1 MRCTA
6 ASLRGSRDI
15 VWANLDQ
22 HDQQKSR
29 TTTQLLQ
36 WAICAKILELFSS
49 FFIWRTERKKKE
61 ILQTTKRR
69 EEKNVTKDI
78 EILLLWSEVCS
89 MYESNRFIIFNA
101 AGSFFKSSF
110 LLLCW
115 SCPLRA
121 FFKNKRI
128 LHLKDPVQGC
138 KKPPLHQYYRCSSML
153 NLCCCWCWW
162 PFSEGSESIFKR
174 LGFYRKSSLV

>member
-1 MRCTA
+1 MGNLCKNT
-6 ASLRGSRDI
+6 RG
-15 VWANLDQ
+15 
-22 HDQQKSR
+22 
-29 TTTQLLQ
+29 
-36 WAICAKILELFSS
+36 FS
-49 FFIWRTERKKKE
+49 FFFYLAFFIERKEREKE

-69 EEKNVTKDI
+69 DEKKKCNKRHWDSFA
-78 EILLLWSEVCS
+78 LKLCS

-101 AGSFFKSSF
+101 AGSFFKSCF

-138 KKPPLHQYYRCSSML
+138 KKPPLHHYYRCSSML

-174 LGFYRKSSLV
+174 LGFIENRP

>member
-1 MRCTA
+1 MWCAAAA

-22 HDQQKSR
+22 HTNKKVGQQPSCCNGQSVQKYSR
-29 TTTQLLQ
+29 FFFLLLS
-36 WAICAKILELFSS
+36 CFLY
-49 FFIWRTERKKKE
+49 RKKR
-61 ILQTTKRR
+61 KRER
-69 EEKNVTKDI
+69 NPSNNKKKRWKKKKRNKRHWDSFA
-78 EILLLWSEVCS
+78 LKLCS

-101 AGSFFKSSF
+101 AGSFFKSCF

-138 KKPPLHQYYRCSSML
+138 KKPPLHHYYRCSSML
-153 NLCCCWCWW
+153 NLCCCWM
-162 PFSEGSESIFKR
+162 GAIF
-174 LGFYRKSSLV
+174 